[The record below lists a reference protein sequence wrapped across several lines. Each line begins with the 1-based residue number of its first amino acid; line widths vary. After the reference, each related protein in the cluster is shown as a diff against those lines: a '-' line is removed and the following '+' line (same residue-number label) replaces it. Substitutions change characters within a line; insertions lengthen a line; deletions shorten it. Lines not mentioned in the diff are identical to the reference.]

1 MANHDEH
8 EHYHDHPFTQEDA
21 ALFQIKLTRQLFAS
35 QAKSARD
42 AFDKAN
48 ILLETDFLVEPKRY
62 KKSEAMILTAD
73 LRRGSNVFVVVYNP
87 QSPQPY
93 TVVRIDDETKLSGTI
108 AQFDDREIEE
118 FLRQVEEL
126 GALNQPGL
134 YCITMVSDWFKDE
147 ETLPE
152 PKLPSEITTHQQ
164 ALESE
169 GVFEIKQSAPPALPK
184 PAFEIKAVQDVD
196 DATVKPAKEVS
207 LFEKLGI
214 EPATDSIAQGAK

>member
-1 MANHDEH
+1 MADQNDHH
-8 EHYHDHPFTQEDA
+8 HDHPFTQEDA

-48 ILLETDFLVEPKRY
+48 VLLETDFLVEPKRF

-73 LRRGSNVFVVVYNP
+73 LRRGSNVFLVVYNP

-118 FLRQVEEL
+118 FLRQIEEL
-126 GALNQPGL
+126 GKLNQPGL
-134 YCITMVSDWFKDE
+134 YCITMVSEWFKDE
-147 ETLPE
+147 EPSIEPE
-152 PKLPSEITTHQQ
+152 QESEITSHKQ
-164 ALESE
+164 ALETE
-169 GVFEIKQSAPPALPK
+169 GVFEIGPSAEPVPAK
-184 PAFEIKAVQDVD
+184 PAFEIKVDQSVEDV
-196 DATVKPAKEVS
+196 TVKPVKEMS